1 MLTARLVRQELD
13 RWVEN
18 WLESHQAQSMGVS
31 VHYRVRLV
39 ANGEWHPLG
48 TGPAA
53 STASWLQQ
61 QLRLWTESAPSEFT
75 DDTK

>member
-13 RWVEN
+13 RWAEN
-18 WLESHQAQSMGVS
+18 RLESHQARSMGVS
-31 VHYRVRLV
+31 VRYRVWLV